1 MLEFDINGRT
11 VAGYLA
17 LPERGHGPGVL
28 VLHAWWGL
36 TPFFEDVCERLA
48 AEGFVAFA
56 PDRYGGPTAAT
67 IEEAEAL
74 QQQREDQVR
83 TEAALVASVEF
94 LSAHEAV
101 VGEGLGALGFSAG
114 AAWALL
120 LSVRK
125 PNLIRAVVTFYG
137 TAGQVDYS
145 VARAAYLGH
154 YAEVDEWE
162 PIDEVR
168 GTQETLRAAG
178 CEVTFYTYPG
188 VGHWF
193 FEEDRAD
200 HYNAEASRLAWERTV
215 EFLRVRLGPN

>member
-1 MLEFDINGRT
+1 MPEFDVNGRT
-11 VAGYLA
+11 VDGYLT

-36 TPFFEDVCERLA
+36 TPFFKDVCERLA

-83 TEAALVASVEF
+83 TEAALVASLEF

-114 AAWALL
+114 PHGRCCSRCA
-120 LSVRK
+120 S
-125 PNLIRAVVTFYG
+125 
-137 TAGQVDYS
+137 
-145 VARAAYLGH
+145 
-154 YAEVDEWE
+154 
-162 PIDEVR
+162 PI
-168 GTQETLRAAG
+168 
-178 CEVTFYTYPG
+178 
-188 VGHWF
+188 
-193 FEEDRAD
+193 
-200 HYNAEASRLAWERTV
+200 
-215 EFLRVRLGPN
+215 